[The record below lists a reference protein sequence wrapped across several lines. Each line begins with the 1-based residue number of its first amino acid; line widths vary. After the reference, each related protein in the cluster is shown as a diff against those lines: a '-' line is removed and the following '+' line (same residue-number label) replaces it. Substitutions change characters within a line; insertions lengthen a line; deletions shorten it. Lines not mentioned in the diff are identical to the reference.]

1 MVHKRT
7 SRELLEQVGSSQRD
21 LIHPAL
27 LEFALQ
33 TEQDLSVDEDQRT
46 RVFMEMMMQQIQDE
60 PVDKKVPFVRTLFSL
75 ISRTKDFLDKIRLT
89 PIGISNAT
97 QFIQAQIKTENHV
110 EPEELRSDL
119 LYRINF
125 FIEDKIDDVAVF
137 IAKAT
142 AEMIMDGDVVLTY
155 GWSHLIYKA
164 LKQAAAQGKTFR
176 VIVVDSRP
184 SFNSRRLVERLSGID
199 VRYVL
204 ISGLSYVMPEAT
216 KVLIEPCGILSNNA
230 AHTPIGTSMIAMVAH
245 ECGVPVIFVCPSYR
259 FGSDVRIDALSKNE
273 IVSPELI
280 PQTPISSTEPTYEYL
295 ALTYDVTPGQYVDV
309 VICELGN
316 IPVNSISTNIKY
328 IQDQYTMFSRPKP
341 K

>member
-1 MVHKRT
+1 M
-7 SRELLEQVGSSQRD
+7 S
-21 LIHPAL
+21 
-27 LEFALQ
+27 
-33 TEQDLSVDEDQRT
+33 
-46 RVFMEMMMQQIQDE
+46 QQIQDE
-60 PVDKKVPFVRTLFSL
+60 PVDEKVSFVRTIFSL
-75 ISRTKDFLDKIRLT
+75 ISRTMDFLGRIRLT
-89 PIGISNAT
+89 PIGISNAAR
-97 QFIQAQIKTENHV
+97 FIQEQIKTENHV

-142 AEMIMDGDVVLTY
+142 AEMILDGDVVLTY

-164 LKQAAAQGKTFR
+164 LKLAAAQGKKFR

-216 KVLIEPCGILSNNA
+216 KVFIEPCGILSNNA

-280 PQTPISSTEPTYEYL
+280 PQAPKSGTNATYEYL